1 MSFLSNLFGKK
12 QTSVENLLVLE
23 AAQRQA
29 ETVAKQIPCPAET
42 VESTTMV
49 SKSQPAQARKI
60 TSLIGEGA
68 RMRGDL
74 VSRDSIHVSG
84 TLQGNLHI
92 SETGGTVSVSTTG
105 VVDGAVSADSVLVG
119 GRVVG
124 SVYAKTLR
132 MFPGALIEG
141 DVFCERLLIDDGARL
156 EGRSRRYDEAHA
168 KDIILVEHAETA
180 GEVRQEESKKKPDT
194 SETVDLNDVM
204 DTIIEA
210 QSRADVVSMPYGKK
224 VQAA

>member
-1 MSFLSNLFGKK
+1 MSFFGLFSKK

-29 ETVAKQIPCPAET
+29 ESVAKQIPCPAESI
-42 VESTTMV
+42 ESTAV
-49 SKSQPAQARKI
+49 ASKSMTAPAQARKI

-74 VSRDSIHVSG
+74 ISKDSIHVSG

-92 SETGGTVSVSTTG
+92 TEMGGTVSVSTTG

-168 KDIILVEHAETA
+168 KDIVLVGHE
-180 GEVRQEESKKKPDT
+180 EESKKKPDQT
-194 SETVDLNDVM
+194 EAVDLGDVM
-204 DTIIEA
+204 DTIIAA
-210 QSRADVVSMPYGKK
+210 QSRADVVSIPHGKK
-224 VQAA
+224 AQVA

>member
-1 MSFLSNLFGKK
+1 MSFFGLFSKK

-42 VESTTMV
+42 VESTAMV
-49 SKSQPAQARKI
+49 SKSPPAQARKI

-74 VSRDSIHVSG
+74 ISKDSIHVSG

-92 SETGGTVSVSTTG
+92 TEMGGTVSVSTTG

-132 MFPGALIEG
+132 MFPGSLIEG

-168 KDIILVEHAETA
+168 KDVTLIESMETA
-180 GEVRQEESKKKPDT
+180 GAVNQVEGKKNSTQP
-194 SETVDLNDVM
+194 EPVDLNDVM

>member
-1 MSFLSNLFGKK
+1 MSFFGLFSKK

-42 VESTTMV
+42 VESTAMV
-49 SKSQPAQARKI
+49 SKSPPAQARKI

-74 VSRDSIHVSG
+74 ISKDSIHVSG

-92 SETGGTVSVSTTG
+92 TEMGGTVSVSTTG

-168 KDIILVEHAETA
+168 KDIVLVGHE
-180 GEVRQEESKKKPDT
+180 EESKKKPDQA
-194 SETVDLNDVM
+194 EAVDLCDVM
-204 DTIIEA
+204 DTIIAA
-210 QSRADVVSMPYGKK
+210 QSRADVVSIPHGKK
-224 VQAA
+224 AQVA